1 MGSLDPSDEDAM
13 GPDGVVVPGRG
24 GVTEEVMETLMA
36 VPCVLPEADWLSA
49 EQQLRLLAVAS
60 AAAGC
65 VRLVMADADTAILH
79 GLPARMCASL
89 TYASRPDAAG

>member
-1 MGSLDPSDEDAM
+1 
-13 GPDGVVVPGRG
+13 
-24 GVTEEVMETLMA
+24 MEMLMA

-65 VRLVMADADTAILH
+65 VRLVMTDADTAILH
-79 GLPARMCASL
+79 GLLARMCASL